1 MDDLQSRGA
10 ESRAKPYH
18 HGDLRN
24 ALLDEALDALRVEGS
39 ANFTLRDLARR
50 VGVSHAAPYAHF
62 ADKRALL
69 AAVATIGF
77 RRLAEKLE
85 EAAATS
91 GDPLEQ
97 LAAIGWAYV
106 RFGYEDPAHYRLMF
120 TVPELRRYDGLPDL
134 EYAAHASFA
143 VVRHVFAAL
152 HDGGLIRSGDQQLD
166 AIAAWSLV
174 HGVTLLMI
182 DERTGIDTRS
192 LDAAKRLARTSIE
205 TMIAGLVPRRRA

>member
-1 MDDLQSRGA
+1 VDDSQSRGS

-24 ALLDEALDALRVEGS
+24 ALLDEALDVLRVEGS

-77 RRLAEKLE
+77 RKLSEKLE

-91 GDPLEQ
+91 DDPFEQ

-120 TVPELRRYDGLPDL
+120 TVPELGRYDGLPDL
-134 EYAAHASFA
+134 EHAAHATFA
-143 VVRHVFAAL
+143 VVRRVFAAL
-152 HDGGLIRSGDQQLD
+152 HDAGLIRPGDQLVD

-192 LDAAKRLARTSIE
+192 PDAAERLARTSIA
-205 TMIAGLVPRRRA
+205 TMIAGLAPRRTV